1 MDTIGMGIITLDE
14 RTTLILSPTA
24 AESDVALA
32 TWAVAPE
39 DRERYDRWLKT
50 QFDWLNALERR
61 SGGKNTRRAYE
72 RDVLDFFGMY
82 ANVRLMPWHV
92 TPAHAETWVQA
103 LRYRELSAATINR
116 KVAALSSLYR
126 YASQEAVYVNGD
138 GSRAALWP
146 WPNPFGSR
154 SLRTKVSPYGHATY
168 PSSEQVTALLAQ
180 IDVTT
185 ITGLR
190 NLAILHGMFATTRRV
205 SEWINLR
212 GRDIHEDST
221 GGHWFEYRYKGGETK
236 RQAIPPATWQII
248 TAYLRADGRLGQD
261 GRLRPEDYVFLATSC
276 AGSRLKTRNGAD
288 QVRPGYDPARQP
300 IGPSYVNQLIRR
312 YGRAANIPDE
322 KLHAHAL
329 RHAGARWR
337 KEHGADIWQ
346 LKDTLGHASI
356 AITQIYS
363 DTALDEPADPLADTI
378 GAVLPKQLKFLLR
391 EDSPTRSAGLAP
403 ARTR

>member
-1 MDTIGMGIITLDE
+1 MNTITLDD
-14 RTTLILSPTA
+14 RTTLILSSA
-24 AESDVALA
+24 GQAEPEVALT

-39 DRERYDRWLKT
+39 DRERYDRWLKC

-72 RDVLDFFGMY
+72 RDVLDFFGAY
-82 ANVRLMPWHV
+82 SSARLMPWHV
-92 TPAHAETWVQA
+92 TPAHAETWVQG
-103 LRYRELSAATINR
+103 LKYRKLSDSTINR

-126 YASQEAVYVNGD
+126 YAANEAIYMNGD
-138 GSRAALWP
+138 GTRTALWP

-154 SLRTKVSPYGHATY
+154 SLRTKVTPYGHAVY
-168 PSSEQVTALLAQ
+168 PSSDQVTNLLAQ
-180 IDVTT
+180 IDCTT

-190 NLAILHGMFATTRRV
+190 NMAILHGMFATTRRV

-212 GRDIHEDST
+212 GRDIHDDAT
-221 GGHWFEYRYKGGETK
+221 GGHWFEYRYKGGEHK
-236 RQAIPPATWQII
+236 RQAIPATTWQII
-248 TAYLRADGRLGQD
+248 QTYLKADGRWPIAPD
-261 GRLRPEDYVFLATSC
+261 DYVFRATST
-276 AGSRLKTRNGAD
+276 AGARIRRASGED
-288 QVRPGYDPARQP
+288 QVRPDYDPARQP
-300 IGPSYVNQLIRR
+300 LGPSYVNQLIRR
-312 YGRAANIPDE
+312 YGRAAGIPDA

-363 DTALDEPADPLADTI
+363 DTALDEPEDLLGDTV
-378 GAVLPKQLKFLLR
+378 GAVLPKQLKLLLR
-391 EDSPTRSAGLAP
+391 
-403 ARTR
+403 